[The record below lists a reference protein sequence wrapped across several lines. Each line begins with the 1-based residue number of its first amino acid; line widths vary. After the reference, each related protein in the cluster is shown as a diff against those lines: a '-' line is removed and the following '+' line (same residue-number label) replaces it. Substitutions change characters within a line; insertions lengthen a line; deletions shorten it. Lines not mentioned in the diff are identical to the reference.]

1 MNPIVHFDKKDNLA
15 TTLRFLT
22 KGETIFAD
30 DQEIVIEEDIPQYHK
45 VALVFIQKGEFVI
58 KYGEVIGKATMDI
71 RKGTLAHVHN
81 IESLRGRGDK

>member
-22 KGETIFAD
+22 KGENIFAD